1 MNNIVKITLWGQT
14 VGYIKWDDSNW
25 KTTGSIFQFDK
36 EFINKGLDIS
46 PILMPVSDPKVRNC
60 LPIHTY
66 NPKGQ
71 FRGLPPVFGASLPDH
86 WGTSIFNA
94 WAKEHLKDNKTNP
107 VDMLSF
113 IGTRGMGALEY
124 EPSIIKNDKE
134 AFDVDVNKLYDFA
147 KQILAEKSKPEFKAD
162 KELLWQDLIKLGTSP
177 GGKRP
182 KALIAINKQTN
193 TVKSGQAMLP
203 PGYEHYILKYDNETE
218 QFPYAKVEYAY
229 YKLCTNCGI
238 KMMETTLRQFEH
250 ATHFITKRFDRDSNE
265 KIHMQS
271 LRSITGGC
279 DSYEQALNVTQNLCR
294 NYSNTEQLFRMMVF
308 NILSGNIDDHD
319 NNFSFLMNKQGIW
332 TLAPAYDIIY
342 SIDPSQSEFQKGQFM
357 SVNGKTSEISIKD
370 ILQVAQRFSIR
381 KPESIIE
388 NTLDNMSTLPD
399 VLKDLEISNPT
410 IKMITEEL
418 NKKYQ
423 FLGKHFTISFD
434 ADNDPAV
441 PHTLTEFERK
451 AVIAIQSKHEG
462 QNIFF
467 QPVKRILHKGKPS
480 GTIFKV
486 TIGNE
491 NYTYVTDNETK
502 DISFAKGHF
511 NQGQFQNAKTWKTID
526 GKPASYTPTRV
537 LSIDNKKKLVTGKG
551 F

>member
-25 KTTGSIFQFDK
+25 KTAGSIFQFDK
-36 EFINKGLDIS
+36 KFINKGLDIS
-46 PILMPVSDPKVRNC
+46 PILMPVSDLKVRNC
-60 LPIHTY
+60 LPVHTY

-94 WAKEHLKDNKTNP
+94 WAKEHLKDYKTNP

-147 KQILAEKSKPEFKAD
+147 KHALAEKSKPEFKAD

-193 TVKSGQAMLP
+193 TVKSGQATLP
-203 PGYEHYILKYDNETE
+203 PGYEHYILKYDNE
-218 QFPYAKVEYAY
+218 
-229 YKLCTNCGI
+229 
-238 KMMETTLRQFEH
+238 
-250 ATHFITKRFDRDSNE
+250 
-265 KIHMQS
+265 
-271 LRSITGGC
+271 
-279 DSYEQALNVTQNLCR
+279 
-294 NYSNTEQLFRMMVF
+294 TEQLFRMMVF

-423 FLGKHFTISFD
+423 FIGKHFTISFD

-441 PHTLTEFERK
+441 PQTLTEFERK
-451 AVIAIQSKHEG
+451 AVLAIQRKHKG

-467 QPVKRILHKGKPS
+467 HPVKRILHKGKPS
-480 GTIFKV
+480 GTIFKI

-491 NYTYVTDNETK
+491 KYTYVTDNETK
-502 DISFAKGHF
+502 DISCTKGHF
-511 NQGQFQNAKTWKTID
+511 NQGQFQNAKAWKTID

-537 LSIDNKKKLVTGKG
+537 LSVDNKKKLPTGKG